1 MLSNTFAPA
10 SARRR
15 GIVLI
20 LVLATLA
27 LMAVIG
33 VTFATFTG
41 QGKISARS
49 FAQSVLAPRPDD
61 LMDFAL
67 QQLIADT
74 GDVRSAIRGHSLA
87 RDMFGNDA
95 SNNGYLAANP
105 SSGAP
110 LHDHQHPARAPI
122 PPDLYDF
129 QTNIPIPAADPTFY
143 GYNFTRWILR
153 LSYTGTAIPRPVD
166 QTFEI
171 LYDNFQAGDTTT
183 AFSRQRLP
191 SSSGSRRSTRR
202 PRSTTPRPPPRTAS
216 QPGRTSWSSPR
227 PAPHSSS
234 SMADG
239 SAPSTDPAWGPAP
252 PTATSATTAA
262 SSRECRPHAARRP

>member
-41 QGKISARS
+41 QAKIGARS

-95 SNNGYLAANP
+95 SNNGYLTSRPDGALRSPRAPTP
-105 SSGAP
+105 SSTSRALAKSG
-110 LHDHQHPARAPI
+110 PAC
-122 PPDLYDF
+122 
-129 QTNIPIPAADPTFY
+129 
-143 GYNFTRWILR
+143 
-153 LSYTGTAIPRPVD
+153 
-166 QTFEI
+166 
-171 LYDNFQAGDTTT
+171 
-183 AFSRQRLP
+183 
-191 SSSGSRRSTRR
+191 
-202 PRSTTPRPPPRTAS
+202 STT
-216 QPGRTSWSSPR
+216 
-227 PAPHSSS
+227 
-234 SMADG
+234 
-239 SAPSTDPAWGPAP
+239 
-252 PTATSATTAA
+252 
-262 SSRECRPHAARRP
+262 